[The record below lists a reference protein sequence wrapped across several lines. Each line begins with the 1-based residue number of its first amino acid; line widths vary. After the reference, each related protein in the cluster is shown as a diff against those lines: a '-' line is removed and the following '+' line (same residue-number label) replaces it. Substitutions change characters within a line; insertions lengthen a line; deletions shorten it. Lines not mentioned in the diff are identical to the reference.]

1 MINFLCYGYGITKT
15 NRSHFIK
22 SRLLRNADNLIS
34 GIDFAVM
41 TISSAGLRFIFWYRS
56 QSHSVPPITMTTMTK
71 QALPKGLTARIRKLS
86 KGDHDLVERDRQSI
100 ERFCFRSH
108 CKRVWQQL
116 TSAERDLI
124 RQAEK
129 NKMKLF
135 RGTGVPDSLLE
146 DLCIKQ
152 VEELIQKAGCYSFA
166 K

>member
-1 MINFLCYGYGITKT
+1 MINFLCYGYGITNT

-41 TISSAGLRFIFWYRS
+41 TISSVGLRFIFWYRS

-86 KGDHDLVERDRQSI
+86 KGDHDLVEQDRQSR
-100 ERFCFRSH
+100 EQSCFHSH

-116 TSAERDLI
+116 TSKERDVI
-124 RQAEK
+124 RDAVKKEIT
-129 NKMKLF
+129 F
-135 RGTGVPDSLLE
+135 FDRYESTDFLLE
-146 DLCIKQ
+146 PFCIKR
-152 VEELIQKAGCYSFA
+152 VEEMVRESGSYSFA